1 MHGNNGGGHFTI
13 IRKIAKMFAI
23 VYGSKMCN
31 FCTLVVNALEKE
43 GVTVEKKDVSEPN
56 ILLEMKEVAG
66 ENARTV
72 PQVVIDGKY
81 IGGYTEVDRY
91 LRSLVPVEKK
101 PEIHRG

>member
-1 MHGNNGGGHFTI
+1 M
-13 IRKIAKMFAI
+13 
-23 VYGSKMCN
+23 
-31 FCTLVVNALEKE
+31 VVNALEKE
-43 GVTVEKKDVSEPN
+43 GATVEKKDVSEPN

-91 LRSLVPVEKK
+91 LRSLKPVE
-101 PEIHRG
+101 EIPQVHRG

>member
-1 MHGNNGGGHFTI
+1 
-13 IRKIAKMFAI
+13 
-23 VYGSKMCN
+23 MCH
-31 FCTLVVNALEKE
+31 FCTQVINELEKE
-43 GVTVEKKDVSEPN
+43 GVTVEKKDIKEPN
-56 ILLEMKEVAG
+56 ILLEMKESAG
-66 ENARTV
+66 PDARTV

>member
-1 MHGNNGGGHFTI
+1 MN
-13 IRKIAKMFAI
+13 AI
-23 VYGSKMCN
+23 VYGTKRCN

-43 GVTVEKKDVSEPN
+43 GATVEKKDVSEPN
-56 ILLEMKEVAG
+56 ILLEMRKAAG

-81 IGGYTEVDRY
+81 IGGYTEVHRF
-91 LRSLVPVEKK
+91 LNSLKPVEKK

>member
-1 MHGNNGGGHFTI
+1 MN
-13 IRKIAKMFAI
+13 AI

-31 FCTLVVNALEKE
+31 FCTQVINELEKE

-56 ILLEMKEVAG
+56 NLIEMRKAAG

-81 IGGYTEVDRY
+81 IGGYTEVNRWINAQK
-91 LRSLVPVEKK
+91 PVEKK

>member
-1 MHGNNGGGHFTI
+1 
-13 IRKIAKMFAI
+13 MFAV
-23 VYGSKMCN
+23 VYGTKRCN

-43 GVTVEKKDVSEPN
+43 GATVEKKDVSEPN
-56 ILLEMKEVAG
+56 ILLEMREAAG

-91 LRSLVPVEKK
+91 LRSLVPAEKD

>member
-1 MHGNNGGGHFTI
+1 
-13 IRKIAKMFAI
+13 MFAI

-31 FCTLVVNALEKE
+31 FCTMVINALEKE
-43 GVTVEKKDVSEPN
+43 GATVEKKDVHEAN
-56 ILLEMKEVAG
+56 NLEEMKKAAG
-66 ENARTV
+66 EDARTV

>member
-1 MHGNNGGGHFTI
+1 
-13 IRKIAKMFAI
+13 MFAV
-23 VYGSKMCN
+23 VYGTKRCN

-43 GVTVEKKDVSEPN
+43 GATVEKKDVSEPN
-56 ILLEMKEVAG
+56 NLIEMRKAAG

>member
-1 MHGNNGGGHFTI
+1 
-13 IRKIAKMFAI
+13 MFAV
-23 VYGSKMCN
+23 VYGTNRCN

-43 GVTVEKKDVSEPN
+43 GATVEKKDVSEPN
-56 ILLEMKEVAG
+56 NLIEMREAAG

>member
-1 MHGNNGGGHFTI
+1 MHGSNGGAHFTI
-13 IRKIAKMFAI
+13 IRRNAEMFAI
-23 VYGSKMCN
+23 VYGSKMCH
-31 FCTLVVNALEKE
+31 FCTKVINELEKE

-56 ILLEMKEVAG
+56 VLLEMKKAAG
-66 ENARTV
+66 PDARTV

>member
-1 MHGNNGGGHFTI
+1 
-13 IRKIAKMFAI
+13 MFAV
-23 VYGSKMCN
+23 VYGTKRCN

-43 GVTVEKKDVSEPN
+43 GATVEKKDVSEPN
-56 ILLEMKEVAG
+56 ILLEMREVAG

-91 LRSLVPVEKK
+91 LRSLVPTERK

>member
-1 MHGNNGGGHFTI
+1 
-13 IRKIAKMFAI
+13 MFAI
-23 VYGSKMCN
+23 VYGSKMCH
-31 FCTLVVNALEKE
+31 FCTKVINELEKE

-56 ILLEMKEVAG
+56 VLLEMREVAG
-66 ENARTV
+66 EDARTV

>member
-1 MHGNNGGGHFTI
+1 
-13 IRKIAKMFAI
+13 MFAI

-43 GVTVEKKDVSEPN
+43 GATVEKKDVSEPN
-56 ILLEMKEVAG
+56 ILLEMKKVAG

-91 LRSLVPVEKK
+91 LRSLVPVEKEL
-101 PEIHRG
+101 EIDRG